1 MNLSVSKEN
10 SSQDGDPEEPMAH
23 HSCDALLHVLEDDE
37 EDNNNNTSLER
48 NKNNTE
54 DEIVVYRS
62 RWLMLV
68 LYSLSSATSAILW
81 ISSAPVA
88 SLVQTYYGINAARVN
103 ALSIVFMAAYLP
115 MTVVS
120 SYFFQKWG
128 VRAGMTLACGLNC
141 ASGLIRFLST
151 INNTNNNDNA
161 GSTSYEILLAGQ
173 ILGALAQPFFT
184 NMPARIGSLWFPIS
198 ERDLAVILGSLSNLI
213 GIAAGSIIPAFYIVG
228 DVKGDN
234 QGTIRMFD
242 MLLMEFLLTIVVFL
256 LVAVV
261 FREGPPT
268 PPSLSESNRSS
279 SHTVWQ
285 QLGILA
291 TNRDFGILTFIFGVV
306 GLGIFNC
313 LTTILE
319 QLIEPAGYSTD
330 DASLFAGLLIG
341 CGIISAIAVGVILDW
356 THKYNEFL

>member
-1 MNLSVSKEN
+1 
-10 SSQDGDPEEPMAH
+10 MAH

-103 ALSIVFMAAYLP
+103 ALSIVLSAHDSRI
-115 MTVVS
+115 VS

-128 VRAGMTLACGLNC
+128 VRAGTTLACGLNC
-141 ASGLIRFLST
+141 ASGLIRIFST
-151 INNTNNNDNA
+151 ISDTNNNDNA

-184 NMPARIGSLWFPIS
+184 NMPASIGSLWFPIS

-306 GLGIFNC
+306 GLGI
-313 LTTILE
+313 
-319 QLIEPAGYSTD
+319 ST
-330 DASLFAGLLIG
+330 A
-341 CGIISAIAVGVILDW
+341 
-356 THKYNEFL
+356 